1 MVGLAVAVVPV
12 GWLVYLIG
20 LHTYLICAKRTTI
33 ELILE
38 SRRKNRIHP
47 APNSISLKNTSA
59 PNQKELSLPSNTPGE
74 PSEQL
79 SSDTNKGLLPDSK
92 LESSMQ
98 SMKGGLK
105 KLPPVKSKIKKL
117 AEHLDVRV
125 VNVKGSAKHRSAERG

>member
-47 APNSISLKNTSA
+47 TPNSISLKNTSA

-74 PSEQL
+74 PSE
-79 SSDTNKGLLPDSK
+79 
-92 LESSMQ
+92 
-98 SMKGGLK
+98 
-105 KLPPVKSKIKKL
+105 
-117 AEHLDVRV
+117 
-125 VNVKGSAKHRSAERG
+125 